1 MKAFVGVTD
10 RDWYEFLRVIPEL
23 DELNFWQPSPSGTFR
38 ALDPG
43 DPFLF
48 KLHHPDHFIVGGG
61 FFAHYSVLPASLA
74 WETFGERNGA
84 STLGDV
90 RKRIEKYRRSSD
102 PTDDYKI
109 GCIILEQPFFFDSDQ
124 WIAPPPSFQPNI
136 VRGKTYDL
144 ASIEGR
150 SLWREVELRV
160 ISSRPREW
168 QEIQALGSLAMIRRR
183 LGQGAFRILV
193 TDAYQRRCAITAE
206 RALPTLEAVHIK
218 GIGAGGMHRVDNGLL
233 LRSDVHRLFD
243 AGYLSVRPDL
253 RVEVSDKLRT
263 EFANGE
269 YYRQFAGT
277 EIWVPPSA
285 QDRPNKEFLEWHRDI
300 VFLAS

>member
-90 RKRIEKYRRSSD
+90 RKRIEK
-102 PTDDYKI
+102 
-109 GCIILEQPFFFDSDQ
+109 
-124 WIAPPPSFQPNI
+124 
-136 VRGKTYDL
+136 
-144 ASIEGR
+144 
-150 SLWREVELRV
+150 
-160 ISSRPREW
+160 
-168 QEIQALGSLAMIRRR
+168 
-183 LGQGAFRILV
+183 
-193 TDAYQRRCAITAE
+193 
-206 RALPTLEAVHIK
+206 
-218 GIGAGGMHRVDNGLL
+218 
-233 LRSDVHRLFD
+233 
-243 AGYLSVRPDL
+243 
-253 RVEVSDKLRT
+253 
-263 EFANGE
+263 
-269 YYRQFAGT
+269 
-277 EIWVPPSA
+277 
-285 QDRPNKEFLEWHRDI
+285 
-300 VFLAS
+300 